1 MRKCEKM
8 RECANWK
15 DIGVQKNYFG
25 ILSEAKN
32 VKFREDSG
40 KIRAT

>member
-1 MRKCEKM
+1 MRKSEKM
-8 RECANWK
+8 RECTNWK

-25 ILSEAKN
+25 ILSEAKD

-40 KIRAT
+40 EIRAA